1 MPGQAFFHVGK
12 LKKLLARNE
21 AIEAADDRDWADCAA
36 LDCSPEFKR
45 HQRYQSAKTRELLRM
60 LDTLCKMRNAGF
72 GMRNGKAPM
81 AADDEGQMA
90 NDGCRMADDECQ
102 EAEGELEIEIEGG
115 DCDEGPS
122 SEPMKEA
129 CSGPVVGYDSNRVID
144 DSSNDKIG
152 ILSHEGAY
160 AASQPRQGD
169 DAGQCFPDHV
179 TTPRK
184 APNKAIASKS
194 VLLGEVD
201 PALLAKI
208 DAMADESDL

>member
-1 MPGQAFFHVGK
+1 
-12 LKKLLARNE
+12 
-21 AIEAADDRDWADCAA
+21 
-36 LDCSPEFKR
+36 
-45 HQRYQSAKTRELLRM
+45 
-60 LDTLCKMRNAGF
+60 
-72 GMRNGKAPM
+72 
-81 AADDEGQMA
+81 
-90 NDGCRMADDECQ
+90 MADDECQ
-102 EAEGELEIEIEGG
+102 EAEGELQVEAGG
-115 DCDEGPS
+115 CDEGPS
-122 SEPMKEA
+122 SEPMTEGGL
-129 CSGPVVGYDSNRVID
+129 GPVVGYDSNRVID

-152 ILSHEGAY
+152 ILSHGGAY
-160 AASQPRQGD
+160 AAGQPGQGD